1 MPLKKIFYY
10 KQLSLLIFRNVGWL
24 GIISFL
30 ALFFAVP
37 MHLILMDK
45 KDYRRWEGDQVYSEI
60 FDINILVQAGI
71 MIIIPL
77 LLGIF
82 LFRYIQSKAYSD
94 LIHSLP
100 VSRSFLFHFFTWNGF
115 LVLIVPIILNAI
127 VIMAAYWI
135 MDLHQFISF
144 AKIFSW
150 IGIFIIFTAIV
161 YFTCIF
167 VGMLTGL
174 SITQG
179 VFTVLLLLFPAGII
193 YMVFYNFSNYVHG
206 FPVDKYISD
215 KLIYLSPIL
224 APVIIY
230 SDYSAVKVF
239 TSYIL
244 VCVIL
249 YVAALLLYKKRNA
262 ETVYQTLTVSNLGGL
277 FKYTVT
283 ICFMLLFGLYFQL
296 INQGLPYHLFGLLI
310 GSFIGYLV
318 GEMFL
323 MKSWRVFNRLKGYVF
338 FLLAAIVVA
347 VAAPFLNSKYE
358 KFVPEV
364 EDIKGV
370 KIEQHNNYTNDTI
383 MGLTSEEN
391 KTLVTLMHN
400 ELIKTDTISDQDY
413 YNDGINL
420 TVEYELKN
428 RKVTRS
434 YSIKKDQYEKLI
446 KPIYETKEFRQK
458 LYNLDTQDGISKVT
472 VDMPNGQTLK
482 ITDEKE
488 LKNFLTILMEDKRN
502 ESFGGMTN
510 LYELSATVSV
520 ERKDGTPEYFNS
532 YISANDVKTIDWLK
546 NRGFQNL
553 FSVDSQ
559 YVDKMFIVKSEDIGD
574 NYADIY
580 TSEEVESK
588 ISKLQIYAEVE
599 SKEQQSDILT
609 KFVYPNQKFIVL
621 VKPKYQDEYTVNFIS
636 EDDLPDS
643 VKQKLKN

>member
-150 IGIFIIFTAIV
+150 IGVFIIFTAIV

-230 SDYSAVKVF
+230 SDYSAVKVY

-364 EDIKGV
+364 EDIKSMSL
-370 KIEQHNNYTNDTI
+370 EESDNYSDDSIKT
-383 MGLTSEEN
+383 LTSEEN
-391 KTLVTLMHN
+391 KKLVVLMHK
-400 ELIKTDTISDQDY
+400 ELIKADETYDHNNYDDRLKKLTI
-413 YNDGINL
+413 G
-420 TVEYELKN
+420 YELNN
-428 RKVTRS
+428 RKVTRF
-434 YSIKKDQYEKLI
+434 YTMQREEYKKLLKS
-446 KPIYETKEFRQK
+446 IYESKEYKEQLFD
-458 LYNLDTQDGISKVT
+458 LDTKDNITKVT
-472 VDMPNGQTLK
+472 VDMPTGQTLK
-482 ITDEKE
+482 ITDKKE
-488 LKNFLTILMEDKRN
+488 LQNFLTIFMEDKRN
-502 ESFGGMTN
+502 ESFDQMTN
-510 LYELSATVSV
+510 NYNLAATISV
-520 ERKDGTPEYFNS
+520 DRNNKMTDYYHTFT
-532 YISANDVKTIDWLK
+532 ANNKETVDWLK
-546 NRGFQNL
+546 KRGYQNL
-553 FSVDSQ
+553 FNVDSQ
-559 YVDKMFIVKSEDIGD
+559 YVDKMYIVKAEDIDIEYSGEFSNEEID
-574 NYADIY
+574 N
-580 TSEEVESK
+580 K
-588 ISKLQIYAEVE
+588 ISKLQNKVEVE
-599 SKEQQSDILT
+599 NKEQQSDILA
-609 KFVYPNQKFIVL
+609 KFVYPNEKYTVL
-621 VKPKYQDEYTVNFIS
+621 VKAKYQDDIIVNFIS

-643 VKQKLKN
+643 IKQKLKN

>member
-230 SDYSAVKVF
+230 SDYSAVKVY
-239 TSYIL
+239 TSYIV

-249 YVAALLLYKKRNA
+249 YIAALLLYKKRNA

-370 KIEQHNNYTNDTI
+370 RLVESNNYSDKKI
-383 MGLTSEEN
+383 KGLTTEEN
-391 KTLVTLMHN
+391 KKLVALMHE
-400 ELIKTDTISDQDY
+400 ELIKAGKTYDQDY
-413 YNDGINL
+413 YDDSLKKL
-420 TVEYELKN
+420 TIEYELNN
-428 RKVTRS
+428 RKVTRF
-434 YSIKKDQYEKLI
+434 YTMEREEYKKLL
-446 KPIYETKEFRQK
+446 KPIYESKEYKEQ
-458 LYNLDTQDGISKVT
+458 LYDLDTQDNIIKVT
-472 VDMPNGQTLK
+472 VDMPYGKTLK
-482 ITDEKE
+482 INDEKE
-488 LKNFLTILMEDKRN
+488 LKNFLKTLMEDKRN
-502 ESFGGMTN
+502 ESFDQMTN
-510 LYELSATVSV
+510 EYNLSASISVDKKNETTEYYNSISVNDRKTV
-520 ERKDGTPEYFNS
+520 
-532 YISANDVKTIDWLK
+532 DWL
-546 NRGFQNL
+546 NERGFQNI
-553 FSVDSQ
+553 FAVDSE
-559 YVDKMFIVKSEDIGD
+559 YVDKMYIVKSEDIGLDYTGAYSNEEID
-574 NYADIY
+574 N
-580 TSEEVESK
+580 K
-588 ISKLQIYAEVE
+588 ISKLRNKEEVR
-599 SKEQQSDILT
+599 SKEQQSEILSKYVYSNEKYAVLT
-609 KFVYPNQKFIVL
+609 KG
-621 VKPKYQDEYTVNFIS
+621 KYQLETEVNFIS

>member
-1 MPLKKIFYY
+1 MPLKKTYYY
-10 KQLSLLIFRNVGWL
+10 KQLSLLTFRNVGWL

-45 KDYRRWEGDQVYSEI
+45 KDYRRWERDQVYSEI

-115 LVLIVPIILNAI
+115 FVLIVPIILNAI
-127 VIMAAYWI
+127 IIMAAYWI
-135 MDLHQFISF
+135 IDLHQFISF

-150 IGIFIIFTAIV
+150 IGIFTIFTAIV

-179 VFTVLLLLFPAGII
+179 VFSVLLLLFPAGII
-193 YMVFYNFSNYVHG
+193 YMVFYNFSSYVHG

-239 TSYIL
+239 TSYIV
-244 VCVIL
+244 VCAIL
-249 YVAALLLYKKRNA
+249 YIAAMLLYKKRNT

-323 MKSWRVFNRLKGYVF
+323 MKSWRVFNRLKGYLF
-338 FLLAAIVVA
+338 FLLAGIIVA
-347 VAAPFLNSKYE
+347 VVAPFLNSKYE
-358 KFVPEV
+358 EFVPEV
-364 EDIKGV
+364 EDIKSV
-370 KIEQHNNYTNDTI
+370 RIEQHNNYTNDTI

-391 KTLVTLMHN
+391 KTLVTLMHK
-400 ELIKTDTISDQDY
+400 ELIKTDTTYDQDY
-413 YNDGINL
+413 YNDRINL
-420 TVEYELKN
+420 TVVYELKN

-434 YSIKKDQYEKLI
+434 YSIKKDVSDKLL

-458 LYNLDTQDGISKVT
+458 LYNLDTQDDISKVK

-482 ITDEKE
+482 LTDKKE
-488 LKNFLTILMEDKRN
+488 LNNFLTVLMGDKRN

-510 LYELSATVSV
+510 LYELSASVAV
-520 ERKDGTPEYFNS
+520 ERKDGTSDYFNS
-532 YISANDVKTIDWLK
+532 YITVNNEKTINWLQI
-546 NRGFQNL
+546 RGFQNL
-553 FSVDSQ
+553 FTMDSQ
-559 YVDKMFIVKSEDIGD
+559 YVDKMYIVKSEEVGD
-574 NYADIY
+574 NYSDLYSI
-580 TSEEVESK
+580 EEIESK
-588 ISKLQIYAEVE
+588 ISKFESKAEVE
-599 SKEQQSDILT
+599 SKEQQSDILA
-609 KFVYPNQKFIVL
+609 KFVYPNQKYMVF
-621 VKPKYQDEYTVNFIS
+621 VKPKYQDEVTVNFIS

-643 VKQKLKN
+643 IKQKLKN